1 MRYRATVAY
10 DGTEYQGWQSQAG
23 HGPSIQET
31 LERALSVVLR
41 EPVRVSGAGRTDAG
55 VHAWGQVIA
64 FDVTAPIESL
74 ERAVRSMNGVLPR
87 DVAVRDLAATADD
100 FDPRRHAVRRAYRY
114 RIWSSPVR
122 SPFLDRTSWHLTDA
136 LDVAAM
142 GRAAAALVGDLDFAS
157 FQGADHVPRPSRR
170 RVAESAVEQDGE
182 LVTYRIV
189 ANAFVRHM
197 VRNIVGQL
205 VLVGRGAFPAVG
217 MAELV
222 AARDR
227 PRAAPTAPP
236 QGLFLEWV
244 RYE

>member
-31 LERALSVVLR
+31 LERALSIVLR
-41 EPVRVSGAGRTDAG
+41 EPVRVAGAGRTDAG
-55 VHAWGQVIA
+55 VHARGQVMA
-64 FDVTAPIESL
+64 FDVAAPIESL

-87 DVAVRDLAATADD
+87 DIAVRDLALAADD
-100 FDPRRHAVRRAYRY
+100 FDPRRHAVRRSYRY

-122 SPFLDRTSWHLTDA
+122 SPFFDRTSWHLTDV
-136 LDVAAM
+136 LDVVAM
-142 GRAAAALVGDLDFAS
+142 ARAAAALVGDHDFAS

-170 RVAESAVEQDGE
+170 NVDESAVEQEGE

-205 VLVGRGAFPAVG
+205 VLVGRGAFPADG
-217 MAELV
+217 MSRLLES
-222 AARDR
+222 RDR
-227 PRAAPTAPP
+227 TLAAATAPP